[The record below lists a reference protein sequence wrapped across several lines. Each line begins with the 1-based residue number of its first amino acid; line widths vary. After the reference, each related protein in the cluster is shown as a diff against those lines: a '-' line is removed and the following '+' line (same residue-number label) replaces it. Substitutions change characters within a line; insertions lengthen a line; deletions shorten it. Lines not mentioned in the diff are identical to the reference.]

1 MTTLT
6 TDENGKAWTEKIK
19 AAGWEWYGLP
29 LGTYTLEQIKAA
41 KGYALSGENQAA
53 RTFEIRYAG
62 QEVPIRYQS
71 ELYEIPRQRA
81 QIQIEKKD
89 AETKEKLTGAK
100 FGLYAAEDILA
111 ADQKSI
117 LVKEDTRLAI
127 AETKE
132 AENGIMDAAFDLDL
146 PMAHYMSE
154 RKAPDGYYRSDTER
168 IFDFEPYKD
177 QDHIFIIRMKSEIEN
192 AAVKVRLFLRD
203 DLTKKELA
211 GAKLQI
217 LDEDGKIL
225 HAVSTENT
233 EGKGCLILGLNPEK
247 TYRIVEVLPRKGYKK
262 EILIPDSMKDILK
275 QEQKQEVT
283 FSVSQQYTEETM
295 EQMPEEVVFNL
306 ENAFITGKVKILKT
320 GEILNEVS
328 RKLGIVQ
335 GLWNQIKPGLVI
347 KQEA

>member
-1 MTTLT
+1 MCGRRERKQAGRSRIHTLC
-6 TDENGKAWTEKIK
+6 EKRYYGRK
-19 AAGWEWYGLP
+19 RKCCAAGREVGQIERAISDQSGRAVFQTDLP
-29 LGTYTLEQIKAA
+29 PGTYA
-41 KGYALSGENQAA
+41 
-53 RTFEIRYAG
+53 
-62 QEVPIRYQS
+62 
-71 ELYEIPRQRA
+71 
-81 QIQIEKKD
+81 
-89 AETKEKLTGAK
+89 
-100 FGLYAAEDILA
+100 
-111 ADQKSI
+111 
-117 LVKEDTRLAI
+117 VKET
-127 AETKE
+127 
-132 AENGIMDAAFDLDL
+132 
-146 PMAHYMSE
+146 
-154 RKAPDGYYRSDTER
+154 KAPDGYYRSDTER

-233 EGKGCLILGLNPEK
+233 EGKGCVSHPGAESGKKRTASWKFFREK
-247 TYRIVEVLPRKGYKK
+247 AIKR

-283 FSVSQQYTEETM
+283 FSVSQQYTEKTM

-306 ENAFITGKVKILKT
+306 ENAFMTGKVKISKT

-335 GLWNQIKPGLVI
+335 GLWNQIKTRSWLSNRKRKRCKLYSKSEGRSVSPGWRDRSDLQSGRGCSVSGT
-347 KQEA
+347 KSEDCESRRRY